1 LAFAAARYPF
11 VEGDA
16 FGQRWIQLRQRLGA
30 PETTLKAYAS
40 DLNDYLRWCS
50 SHDRPPYP
58 LALDGIA
65 EYVRDLR
72 DRNARGGQR
81 RSFGRHAGLE
91 PTTVYR
97 RITTLRQWFDYLVD
111 IEAVEKNPFTRETS
125 RFGKRMG
132 LVRKSVNTPWLPND
146 RDWQTI
152 IDLIAIESR
161 RNRLMFLL
169 SYECALRRAE
179 LCSLSLADIDHA
191 QRKVAIRASKSK
203 SRLDRWLPMSK
214 ETAALLIAYER
225 CLPPAMSS
233 TESIFRSESHR
244 NLGAPI
250 SLWTWNKVIERIRDA
265 GLLPRFHAHTIRHV
279 ALTDLARA
287 GWDVLELKA
296 FAGHCKISTTEVY
309 VHLGGRHLA
318 EAMDRTWTSMFA
330 NRRRSLVEIALP

>member
-1 LAFAAARYPF
+1 MVFVATRYHF
-11 VEGDA
+11 VDGDSL
-16 FGQRWIQLRQRLGA
+16 GQRWIRLRERLGA

-50 SHDRPPYP
+50 SSRRPPYP

-65 EYVRDLR
+65 DYVRDLR
-72 DRNARGGQR
+72 ERKAGRGQR
-81 RSFGRHAGLE
+81 RSFGRNTGLE

-97 RITTLRQWFDYLVD
+97 RITTLRLWFDYLVD
-111 IEAVEKNPFTRETS
+111 IEVIEKNPFIRDSS
-125 RFGKRMG
+125 RFGRRIG
-132 LVRKSVNTPWLPND
+132 LVRRSVITPWLPND

-152 IDLIAIESR
+152 IDLVASDSR

-191 QRKVAIRASKSK
+191 QRKVAIRATKSK
-203 SRLDRWLPMSK
+203 SRHDRWLPISK

-225 CLPPAMSS
+225 SLPPAISS

-244 NLGAPI
+244 NAGAAI
-250 SLWTWNKVIERIRDA
+250 SLWTWNKVIARIRDA
-265 GLLPRFHAHTIRHV
+265 AALPRFHAHTIRHV

-287 GWDVLELKA
+287 GWGLIELKA
-296 FAGHCKISTTEVY
+296 FAGHCKISTTELY
-309 VHLGGRHLA
+309 VQLGGKHLA
-318 EAMDRTWTSMFA
+318 EAMERTLASMFA
-330 NRRRSLVEIALP
+330 DRRRSLVEIAHP